1 MPQVRGWGLDMTVLA
16 LISLL
21 VFLVFA
27 VALVYFLIAI
37 ARTLTAIG
45 ASEPSTSG
53 RRSAAPSYLARIA
66 FGVSAIEKEISALGT
81 QAPRLN
87 ANLGKLAAGLEALK
101 TSVGASIK
109 AIERQGGA

>member
-1 MPQVRGWGLDMTVLA
+1 MTLLA

-21 VFLVFA
+21 LFLVFA

-37 ARTLTAIG
+37 ARTLAAIG

-66 FGVSAIEKEISALGT
+66 FGVSAIEKEVSALGT

-87 ANLGKLAAGLEALK
+87 DNLGKLAAGLEALK
-101 TSVGASIK
+101 ASVGGTINSV
-109 AIERQGGA
+109 ERQGGA

>member
-1 MPQVRGWGLDMTVLA
+1 MTLLA

-37 ARTLTAIG
+37 GRTLAAIG
-45 ASEPSTSG
+45 SREPSTAG

-66 FGVSAIEKEISALGT
+66 FGVGAIEKEVSALGT

-87 ANLGKLAAGLEALK
+87 DNLGKLAAGLEAVK
-101 TSVGASIK
+101 ASVGASIK
-109 AIERQGGA
+109 AIELQEGK